1 MKDFL
6 RWCAQFRGFPYS
18 QVSYWIDAYERGDGY
33 DCYGHRID
41 LQDGRTL
48 KTRK

>member
-18 QVSYWIDAYERGDGY
+18 H